1 MASKINRKF
10 FFDQVRHRLFGGRLS
25 ASQVKGLETILDL
38 WETERAEQ
46 DDRWLAYALATTYHE
61 TGFTMRPIHEKGG
74 AKYFFDMYDKD
85 GERPKVA
92 KDLGNT
98 QKGDGVLF
106 HGRGYVQLT
115 GRSNYGKAGKLVGSD
130 LLGNADL
137 ALDPAIAGKILFAG
151 MESGSSPARSSA
163 TISTNPKRIGSTR
176 AGSST
181 GSTRRRRS
189 PTTASAFTAPSATRP
204 DDSPAT
210 PLSREQVGCTP

>member
-38 WETERAEQ
+38 WEAERAVQ

-61 TGFTMRPIHEKGG
+61 TAFTMRPIHEKGG

-85 GERPKVA
+85 GKRPKVA
-92 KDLGNT
+92 KRLGNT

-115 GRSNYGKAGKLVGSD
+115 GRSNYGKAGTLVGLN

-137 ALDPAIAGKILFAG
+137 ALDPSIAGKILFAG
-151 MESGSSPARSSA
+151 MESGLFTSKKFGDYFNKSTEKWIDARKIINGLDCAPQIADYGKRFYGS
-163 TISTNPKRIGSTR
+163 ISYT
-176 AGSST
+176 T
-181 GSTRRRRS
+181 G
-189 PTTASAFTAPSATRP
+189 P
-204 DDSPAT
+204 
-210 PLSREQVGCTP
+210 

>member
-38 WETERAEQ
+38 WETERAAQ

-61 TGFTMRPIHEKGG
+61 TAFTMQPIHEKGG
-74 AKYFFDMYDKD
+74 PKYFFYMYDKD
-85 GERPKVA
+85 GGRPKVA
-92 KDLGNT
+92 AALGNS

-115 GRSNYGKAGKLVGSD
+115 GRSNYGKAGKLVKAD

-151 MESGSSPARSSA
+151 MESGLFTGKKFGDYFNKSKEDWINVRR
-163 TISTNPKRIGSTR
+163 TINRLDKAPQIADYGKRFYGAISYT
-176 AGSST
+176 T
-181 GSTRRRRS
+181 G
-189 PTTASAFTAPSATRP
+189 P
-204 DDSPAT
+204 
-210 PLSREQVGCTP
+210 

>member
-38 WETERAEQ
+38 WEAERAVQ

-61 TGFTMRPIHEKGG
+61 TAFTMQPIHEKGG
-74 AKYFFDMYDKD
+74 PKYFFYMYDKD
-85 GERPKVA
+85 GGRPKVA
-92 KDLGNT
+92 AALGNS

-115 GRSNYGKAGKLVGSD
+115 GRSNYGKAGKLVKAD

-151 MESGSSPARSSA
+151 MESGLFTGKKFGDYFNKSKEDWINVRR
-163 TISTNPKRIGSTR
+163 TINRLDKAPQIADYGKRFYGAISYT
-176 AGSST
+176 T
-181 GSTRRRRS
+181 G
-189 PTTASAFTAPSATRP
+189 P
-204 DDSPAT
+204 
-210 PLSREQVGCTP
+210 

>member
-38 WETERAEQ
+38 WEAEPAVQ

-61 TGFTMRPIHEKGG
+61 TAFTMQPIHEKGG
-74 AKYFFDMYDKD
+74 PKYFFYMYDKD
-85 GERPKVA
+85 GGRPKVA

-151 MESGSSPARSSA
+151 MESGLFTSKKIRRLFQQIQRGLDQRAQDHQPARQGAADRRYGKRFYGS
-163 TISTNPKRIGSTR
+163 ISYT
-176 AGSST
+176 T
-181 GSTRRRRS
+181 G
-189 PTTASAFTAPSATRP
+189 P
-204 DDSPAT
+204 
-210 PLSREQVGCTP
+210 